1 MKKGKIMGKSIFFI
15 YSTILFLAIFILP
28 LSILNAQVTDE
39 DGDWSK
45 KLEILQNTPEAQLM
59 VRTGDIDNLGFG
71 WPADFNPFSGNS
83 TPRHA
88 YPWTADTT
96 DPAGT
101 DRIMV
106 ITSYQ
111 GTPPKGQDG
120 YTTNT
125 SRPDNSVRPITLSYT
140 LNGLAVNSAILQIF
154 VDDFQAGLWGASYV
168 VTINN
173 VRVNFMESIINSL
186 MQTGPI
192 GKLISVEIP
201 MDYLSLI
208 ESDSLSVVFDD
219 FTSGAGDGYAIDF
232 VKLLIN
238 PESLAQVGTITGTV
252 YDQNTNQPIEGVR
265 VVANGIV
272 SDTTDM
278 NGNYS
283 IENVL
288 AGIINVQTFKEGY
301 GSKTSI
307 TELTA
312 GGTKTVNFYLQS
324 PAPEVTSIVPADST
338 FNVPLKLEL
347 SIKFNMDM
355 DTLTFNDA
363 NFILS
368 SADSSIPG
376 SFIRTDSMMIFIPNS
391 DLADDTEYRAEL
403 TTGVKSKYG
412 ISLSENFIWVFSTG
426 MPVSI
431 YENHS
436 TVPHFANLEQNY
448 PNPFNPVTHIKFRLL
463 KSRNTTLTIFNTL
476 GQKIATVLNQ
486 PLNAGIHEIEFNA
499 QNLPSGIYF
508 YQLTAGKYREMKKMI
523 LLK

>member
-1 MKKGKIMGKSIFFI
+1 MEKSIFFI
-15 YSTILFLAIFILP
+15 YRTILFSAIFILP
-28 LSILNAQVTDE
+28 LSILNAQVTEE

-45 KLEILQNTPEAQLM
+45 KIEILQNTPEAQLM

-71 WPADFNPFSGNS
+71 WPANFNPFSGNN
-83 TPRHA
+83 TPKHV

-111 GTPPKGQDG
+111 GTPPRGQDG
-120 YTTNT
+120 YTTYT
-125 SRPDNSVRPITLSYT
+125 SRPDNSVRPITLSYN
-140 LNGLAVNSAILQIF
+140 LDGMAVNSAILQIF
-154 VDDFQAGLWGASYV
+154 VDDFQAGLWGASYI

-173 VRVNFMESIINSL
+173 VRANFMESIINSL

-192 GKLISVEIP
+192 GKLISIEIP
-201 MDYLSLI
+201 EDYLYLI
-208 ESDSLSVVFDD
+208 ERDSLSVVFDD
-219 FTSGAGDGYAIDF
+219 FTTGAGDGYAIDF

-238 PESLAQVGTITGTV
+238 PESMAQVGTINGTI
-252 YDQNTNQPIEGVR
+252 YDQNTYQPIKGVR

-272 SDTTDM
+272 SDTTDI

-283 IENVL
+283 IEKVL
-288 AGIINVQTFKEGY
+288 AGVVNVQTFKEGY

-312 GGTKTVNFYLQS
+312 GSSQAIIFYLQS
-324 PAPEVTSIVPADST
+324 PAPEVTSIVPTDST
-338 FNVPLKLEL
+338 FNVELNIEL

-376 SFIRTDSMMIFIPNS
+376 SFIRTDSMMIFVPNS
-391 DLADDTEYRAEL
+391 YLADDTEYRAEL
-403 TTGVKSKYG
+403 TTGVKSKSG

-426 MPVSI
+426 VPVSI

-436 TVPHFANLEQNY
+436 PVSDFSILEQNY
-448 PNPFNPVTHIKFRLL
+448 PNPFNPITHIKFRLL
-463 KSRNTTLTIFNTL
+463 KSQNTTLTICNTL
-476 GQKIATVLNQ
+476 GQKIATLFNQ
-486 PLNAGIHEIEFNA
+486 PLIAGIHEIEFNA
-499 QNLPSGIYF
+499 QNLPSGIYY
-508 YQLTAGKYREMKKMI
+508 YQLTVGEHREMKKMV